1 MDRRGSP
8 PAFPSLVDVSRR
20 LSDAEIAATVQNGKG
35 RMPAFAAVRGEQMDS
50 LLKFLNA
57 AEIAPASGSET
68 GSSARG
74 DKQEAGTHAA
84 ASRYLFTGYRKFYD
98 QDGYPAVVPPWGTLN
113 AIDLNTGKY
122 LWKIPLGNYPE
133 LEAAGVPETGTENY
147 GGPVVT
153 AGGVLFIAATIYDH
167 TIRAFDSSTGT
178 PVMNCGMMC
187 EPCW

>member
-1 MDRRGSP
+1 
-8 PAFPSLVDVSRR
+8 
-20 LSDAEIAATVQNGKG
+20 
-35 RMPAFAAVRGEQMDS
+35 S
-50 LLKFLNA
+50 LLKFLKA

-74 DKQEAGTHAA
+74 DKQETGTQAA

-133 LEAAGVPETGTENY
+133 LKAAGVPETGTENY

-153 AGGVLFIAATIYDH
+153 A
-167 TIRAFDSSTGT
+167 
-178 PVMNCGMMC
+178 
-187 EPCW
+187 